1 MSLNETFSEAK
12 QASRNLNL
20 ISDSKKSNILLKIA
34 NSLDTN
40 INFILSENKKDLEK
54 MDILNPKYDRLKLTE
69 ERIYNISSDMRSV
82 ANMDSPLGKE
92 IENYT
97 RPNGIRLRKVTYPF
111 GVIGVIYESR
121 PNVTCDVFS
130 LCFKAGSTCIL
141 KGSRDAHNTN
151 TALVSIIQNTLE
163 KYNIDPY
170 SCTLLPADRKATEQ
184 LLEANGYVD
193 VIIPRGSAQLIKYV
207 RDNAKVPIIET
218 GAGVCHT
225 YFDKYGDLEKGI
237 GIINNAKTRR
247 VSVCN
252 ALDCLVINE
261 SRLSDLPKLCNNL
274 IQHKVIIYADQK
286 AYNMLN
292 NKYPS
297 ALLNLATEDCF
308 GKEWL
313 DYKLTIKTVKDSYEA
328 INYISKNTSGHSECI
343 ISENQELCDKFN
355 QCIDAACIYTNVST
369 AFTDGSQFGL
379 GAEIGISTQKLHAR
393 GPMALKEI
401 TTYKWLI
408 SGNGQIRQN

>member
-1 MSLNETFSEAK
+1 MSLLQTFSDVK
-12 QASRNLNL
+12 KASRDLNL
-20 ISDSKKSNILLKIA
+20 INDSKKSSILIEIA
-34 NSLDTN
+34 NSLEKN
-40 INFILSENKKDLEK
+40 INFLLAENKKDLEK

-69 ERIYNISSDMRSV
+69 DRLSNIASDMRYV

-97 RPNGIRLRKVTYPF
+97 RPNGMKLRKVTYPF
-111 GVIGVIYESR
+111 GVIGIIYESR
-121 PNVTCDVFS
+121 PNVTFDVFS
-130 LCFKAGSTCIL
+130 LCFKAGSACVL
-141 KGSRDAHNTN
+141 KGSKDAHNTN
-151 TALVSIIQNTLE
+151 TALVSVIQKTLE
-163 KYNIDPY
+163 KYNISSY
-170 SCTLLPADRKATEQ
+170 SCTLLPADRKATEE

-207 RDNAKVPIIET
+207 RENSKVPIIET

-225 YFDKYGDLEKGI
+225 YFDKNGDLSKGI
-237 GIINNAKTRR
+237 NIINNAKTRR

-261 SRLSDLPKLCNNL
+261 SRLNDLPELCEKLIL
-274 IQHKVIIYADQK
+274 HKVIIYADNK
-286 AYNMLN
+286 AYNVLN
-292 NKYPS
+292 NKYPNT
-297 ALLNLATEDCF
+297 LLKIATRDCF

-313 DYKLTIKTVKDSYEA
+313 DYKLTIKTVLDADEA
-328 INYISKNTSGHSECI
+328 INYISENTSGHSECI
-343 ISENQELCDKFN
+343 ISENQELCDKFD
-355 QCIDAACIYTNVST
+355 QCIDAACIYRNVST

-408 SGNGQIRQN
+408 SGNGQIRNN